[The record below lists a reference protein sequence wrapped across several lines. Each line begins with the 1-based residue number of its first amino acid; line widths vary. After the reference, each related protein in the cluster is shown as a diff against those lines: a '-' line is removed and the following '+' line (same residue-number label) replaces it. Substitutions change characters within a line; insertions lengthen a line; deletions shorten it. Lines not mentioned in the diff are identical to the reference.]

1 MEKSRTIDM
10 YVLLIHRLYRHI
22 HIWKRQSYLLLS
34 DRQQYRAFRQRVING
49 LRNSVWMWMSK
60 SVTFESEITVSSGMA
75 DKQWVGRPVGRS
87 ALTTSS
93 QILDQCFWSVIS
105 RFILKLSSWS
115 WPAWLFP
122 PHQSQ
127 IILVSSALLPV
138 CLQLHLIPSFV
149 KCLFKSGFVSF
160 RPRVSCLCSGPHGF
174 LVCPQFS
181 IYLLFFPLDFPLPVI
196 GFDIAHQ
203 LSKACFL
210 FSTCNVCI
218 WIFLELWQEHISK
231 QCVGN
236 P

>member
-105 RFILKLSSWS
+105 RFILKLYSWS
-115 WPAWLFP
+115 WPAWLFR
-122 PHQSQ
+122 PHWSQ

-160 RPRVSCLCSGPHGF
+160 RPRVSCLCSGPRVF
-174 LVCPQFS
+174 LTVFWFVLSLVFIFC
-181 IYLLFFPLDFPLPVI
+181 FFPWTFLCLSLDLT
-196 GFDIAHQ
+196 
-203 LSKACFL
+203 L
-210 FSTCNVCI
+210 
-218 WIFLELWQEHISK
+218 HISSVK
-231 QCVGN
+231 LAFCFQPAMSAFGSI
-236 P
+236 